1 MERRAVVIK
10 TAGDSALANAIVDGM
25 TAKELDAVRA
35 ENRRLNA
42 LNGVRREGDDR
53 RWERTKRRLARK
65 YSIKHTGRLRG
76 AILGLWGLLWY
87 KVDGAVKYMQRWNR
101 EG

>member
-1 MERRAVVIK
+1 MERRATVIK
-10 TAGDSALANAIVDGM
+10 LAGDSSLAGAIVEGM
-25 TAKELDAVRA
+25 TVRELDAVRA

-53 RWERTKRRLARK
+53 RWERTRRRLARK
-65 YSIKHTGRLRG
+65 YSTKPTGRLRG

-87 KVDGAVKYMQRWNR
+87 KLDGAVKYMQKWNR

>member
-1 MERRAVVIK
+1 MKRATVIK
-10 TAGDSALANAIVDGM
+10 LAGDSSLAGAIVEGM
-25 TAKELDAVRA
+25 TVRELDAVRA

-53 RWERTKRRLARK
+53 RWERTRRRLARK
-65 YSIKHTGRLRG
+65 YSTKPTGRLRG
-76 AILGLWGLLWY
+76 AILGVWALMWM
-87 KVDGAVKYMQRWNR
+87 KMMEAVRYFQRWNR

>member
-1 MERRAVVIK
+1 MKRATVIK
-10 TAGDSALANAIVDGM
+10 LAGDSSLAGAIVEGM
-25 TAKELDAVRA
+25 TVRELDAVRA

-53 RWERTKRRLARK
+53 RWERTRRRLARK
-65 YSIKHTGRLRG
+65 YSIKPVGRVRG

-87 KVDGAVKYMQRWNR
+87 KVFGVVRYMQRWNR